1 MVRLTPDRT
10 SVHNQFRQ
18 AEIMVCRKSRRKY
31 VDVVWTFAFW
41 IDAVKTDI
49 HDISDI
55 DRRKLVHQAVFGV
68 IFVLTITSVMGAFQ
82 DGFSPMS
89 AKFWRATLS
98 RVEVFGL
105 MFPFAVL
112 IYLKLFERQWIRK
125 NRLESAKSGADG
137 NT

>member
-1 MVRLTPDRT
+1 
-10 SVHNQFRQ
+10 
-18 AEIMVCRKSRRKY
+18 MVCRKSRRKY

-82 DGFSPMS
+82 DGFS
-89 AKFWRATLS
+89 FFC
-98 RVEVFGL
+98 EVLACDF
-105 MFPFAVL
+105 
-112 IYLKLFERQWIRK
+112 
-125 NRLESAKSGADG
+125 KSGG
-137 NT
+137 SFWINVSLRSINLLEVI